1 MSFNDLERGATP
13 NKKPVAQGLTGSVG
27 RGASASKS
35 GSGSSAGTPYTPL
48 PLYHAPPSSSSSG
61 SPSPAASADEHEFNR
76 LSERMG
82 IQIFKLNSNVSAIDK
97 LVQLSSAPAKH
108 SAGKEARDWTKQV

>member
-13 NKKPVAQGLTGSVG
+13 NKKQPVTQGLTGSVG
-27 RGASASKS
+27 RAST
-35 GSGSSAGTPYTPL
+35 SSNSTPYAPL
-48 PLYHAPPSSSSSG
+48 PLYHAPPSSSSSSN
-61 SPSPAASADEHEFNR
+61 SPAPAASADEQEFNR

-97 LVQLSSAPAKH
+97 LVQLSSAPAKQA
-108 SAGKEARDWTKQV
+108 AGKEARDWTKQV